1 MAQRSEIGRH
11 RKGPA
16 AQFRWPIGRVGAL
29 AVALGVG
36 VALSSAVSSAVA
48 HAEDAPNTAQS
59 AESGG
64 VDTVPPDRGQTSGI
78 AGGDDGELPSADPV
92 AESAD
97 EDETVDESAEEL
109 EPPGAAEPSR
119 QRERSQERAPITGD
133 AHEGDQGQDPI
144 DGTITEV
151 SVTEPAPPDIVAEL
165 ESTSV
170 QPPLE
175 VAPAP
180 VHDLTGAAAHIV
192 VSPESA
198 AVQDNSLTVITASG
212 APSASNDPWGQVG
225 TPLLW
230 AALAFTRREVATDS
244 ESATGAL
251 SLVAARTVS
260 PAATAPAGAV
270 TPVAAGA
277 APNLF
282 EVIGTTVSRI
292 ISGIGTF
299 ISTALSNLVAGLAN
313 IIARLFN
320 TPPVARGDGYS
331 TMQDAALTVT
341 AGDGV
346 LANDTDANGNPIT
359 ARLVTGPANGTLT
372 LTSDGSFTYTPDAGF
387 SGTDSFSYRADDGF
401 SASGPATV
409 TLTVTPVAQPNQ
421 PPVAVDDSYTTA
433 EATTL
438 VVPVGSGVLA
448 NDTDDDTTPLAAQ
461 LVTGPSHG
469 QLTLAADGSFTYT
482 PDDNFSGTD
491 FFTYSAADGA
501 VTGNSATVGIVV
513 TVPGGVSPVT
523 TVGEPDQTSG
533 LVTGRV
539 TVVSRTGNPVTYSLA
554 APIDPA
560 LGTVT
565 VDPVTGQW
573 AFTPNPQARLDANP
587 APPISLV
594 ARAAATGQQT
604 VTFVIEAADGVNV
617 VAVPVAA
624 PIDPTAAAT
633 TATIEL
639 GAAPTDAAVIG
650 DRLYIAAGGR
660 VLVFDTATNAKVG
673 EFQAGTNPTTLTA
686 VGTKLYISES
696 PAAGGNGTVRA
707 YDTVTDAVVAVI
719 PVGESPADMQLVGS
733 RLYVANV
740 DNAGSP
746 ATVIDTLTDTVV
758 GTAPV
763 GIAPFGLAT
772 TDTRL
777 FAANYVFGTVTVVD
791 TTDNTQIDV
800 DPATPAIDP
809 IVLTAPFTNPLVALA
824 ISGDQLYVANV
835 GGNTVFVVD
844 TTTYQK
850 IGEIDVGATSLG
862 VTAAGDRVYVGRSDG
877 TVAVIDT
884 VSNTVV
890 DPVEVGASPNRFAV
904 GDGRVYVVN
913 AQATTISVITDT
925 ALRTV

>member
-1 MAQRSEIGRH
+1 RRCVEQ
-11 RKGPA
+11 P
-16 AQFRWPIGRVGAL
+16 
-29 AVALGVG
+29 
-36 VALSSAVSSAVA
+36 
-48 HAEDAPNTAQS
+48 
-59 AESGG
+59 
-64 VDTVPPDRGQTSGI
+64 
-78 AGGDDGELPSADPV
+78 GDDVRQPGHQIGQGR
-92 AESAD
+92 AD
-97 EDETVDESAEEL
+97 EC
-109 EPPGAAEPSR
+109 
-119 QRERSQERAPITGD
+119 
-133 AHEGDQGQDPI
+133 
-144 DGTITEV
+144 
-151 SVTEPAPPDIVAEL
+151 
-165 ESTSV
+165 
-170 QPPLE
+170 
-175 VAPAP
+175 
-180 VHDLTGAAAHIV
+180 
-192 VSPESA
+192 
-198 AVQDNSLTVITASG
+198 
-212 APSASNDPWGQVG
+212 
-225 TPLLW
+225 
-230 AALAFTRREVATDS
+230 
-244 ESATGAL
+244 
-251 SLVAARTVS
+251 
-260 PAATAPAGAV
+260 AV

-282 EVIGTTVSRI
+282 EVVGTTVSRI

-331 TMQDAALTVT
+331 TMQDAALTMT

-501 VTGNSATVGIVV
+501 VTGNSATVSIVV

-696 PAAGGNGTVRA
+696 PPAGGNGTVRA
-707 YDTVTDAVVAVI
+707 YDTVTGAVVAVI

-800 DPATPAIDP
+800 YPATPAIDP